1 MVASI
6 QNSAPRAGLVAW
18 WRQARALLLLLSLF
32 HQLAEM
38 HQMLHVVLADFSLE
52 PEEAK
57 ALSLAKGGAAPPL
70 RPLFIGSRP
79 FQTEFGQQVVRGFL
93 RRGIAVGL
101 KLAMGED
108 QRFLPVAG

>member
-1 MVASI
+1 MSSALPRSI
-6 QNSAPRAGLVAW
+6 ADRCQSMIEYRHQNMISRLLINVCVDPNSAPRAGLFAW
-18 WRQARALLLLLSLF
+18 WRQARALLLLGLF

-38 HQMLHVVLADFSLE
+38 HQMLHVVLADFSFE

-79 FQTEFGQQVVRGFL
+79 F
-93 RRGIAVGL
+93 
-101 KLAMGED
+101 
-108 QRFLPVAG
+108 